1 MESRMV
7 QIKINELLT
16 KYELKII
23 YQYLPEID
31 VTKEL
36 TEDPLADFEEQ
47 VDDIYIQL
55 GFTNE
60 TLNKIGKQLETI
72 VDKLAES

>member
-1 MESRMV
+1 MV

-16 KYELKII
+16 KCELKII

-36 TEDPLADFEEQ
+36 TEDLLADFEEQ